1 MTFAVQA
8 EALRLSIQS
17 EAVARWAGAPHAAK
31 KIDEGAFEFVCD
43 EEQET
48 VAFLGWASK
57 WARAYT
63 GAGEFA
69 KRLRNFRANN
79 RMIKEAND
87 AAIAGGKANAAM
99 LDHNH
104 LSDLSEREIATRLG
118 KRTLST
124 EEKTAALKQAEED
137 PEEDDESKEWFWQW
151 LFGGRDDD
159 EEEGG
164 DGDEEECDWDDEE
177 GGEGDGGEGE
187 GDATDGD
194 DGGDEGSDSTHTGTT
209 TGVDSSATY
218 GTLRGES
225 ADGGSYDWSWAT
237 VPVMDQGSCG
247 SCWAFTVNTTIEGTD
262 LVFQGGDDSEKVRK
276 NLSMQYPVSCAKN
289 GLNGCN
295 GGDGIPAFQFYKKHG
310 TVDRAD
316 YPYASG
322 ATGASGRCEV

>member
-1 MTFAVQA
+1 M
-8 EALRLSIQS
+8 
-17 EAVARWAGAPHAAK
+17 
-31 KIDEGAFEFVCD
+31 CD

-48 VAFLGWASK
+48 VAFLGWAAK
-57 WARAYT
+57 WGRAYT
-63 GAGEFA
+63 GAGEFT

-87 AAIAGGKANAAM
+87 AAIAAGTPNAAM

-104 LSDLSEREIATRLG
+104 FSDLSEREISERLG
-118 KRTLST
+118 KRTLSA

-151 LFGGRDDD
+151 LFGGDSD
-159 EEEGG
+159 
-164 DGDEEECDWDDEE
+164 DDEE

-187 GDATDGD
+187 GDGEE
-194 DGGDEGSDSTHTGTT
+194 GGDEGSDSTHTGTT

-225 ADGGSYDWSWAT
+225 ADGTSVDWSWAT

-247 SCWAFTVNTTIEGTD
+247 SCWAFTVNTTLEGTD

-322 ATGASGRCEV
+322 ASGASGRCNV